1 MYVKCTHM
9 LKRRGWKMVEQ
20 IFFSER
26 TWPLK
31 DRLEKNFPDRVNST
45 RRRRRRCRRRCRL
58 PELYKGDL
66 WAYCDWRKGG
76 VSRSI
81 DFRKWACRARF
92 ADHRLLD
99 IYMPTRVFLFIRKG
113 PLPLLSPYL
122 TDRERVNWLNVSC
135 TRFAVFYYKTKG
147 WPWEMDSDLS
157 REKRVIFFFFFWLLP
172 S

>member
-1 MYVKCTHM
+1 MKTGGKSTTRV
-9 LKRRGWKMVEQ
+9 KRRMGNGQ
-20 IFFSER
+20 AGIFF
-26 TWPLK
+26 LK

-45 RRRRRRCRRRCRL
+45 RRRRRRL

-92 ADHRLLD
+92 ADHRFLD
-99 IYMPTRVFLFIRKG
+99 AYIYIYIWVFLFVRKG
-113 PLPLLSPYL
+113 PLPLPSPNL
-122 TDRERVNWLNVSC
+122 TNRERVNWLNVSC
-135 TRFAVFYYKTKG
+135 TRVSPYFIIKRRDGPLGNGFFLARTYFFPLFYC
-147 WPWEMDSDLS
+147 
-157 REKRVIFFFFFWLLP
+157 LLP